1 MSVAGGSSGGVVGRS
16 HPNLGTPS
24 LWARQILNP
33 VPNGTPRR
41 SLAPAR
47 RAYIHQ
53 GQQVAKRAAADTA
66 SGRRMRGPDLDIT
79 CYRPPPHQI
88 ATPLNPEAAPVVRI
102 PSAHSACRLPLRPGL
117 PHHLLPGRDQRPH
130 APHRSFR
137 TGLARDWGCTKP
149 QVENRASF
157 LADSLEYGLYYIP
170 EVGWDA
176 CELLARDGMWDDIKR
191 SDSVAVWHYYVA
203 GRDRTVTLRGDE
215 YGRWTVDEVDWG
227 EGRGPNRRR

>member
-1 MSVAGGSSGGVVGRS
+1 M
-16 HPNLGTPS
+16 
-24 LWARQILNP
+24 
-33 VPNGTPRR
+33 
-41 SLAPAR
+41 
-47 RAYIHQ
+47 
-53 GQQVAKRAAADTA
+53 
-66 SGRRMRGPDLDIT
+66 
-79 CYRPPPHQI
+79 
-88 ATPLNPEAAPVVRI
+88 RI
-102 PSAHSACRLPLRPGL
+102 PSATLLAASLFALACRTTFSPGAIN
-117 PHHLLPGRDQRPH
+117 
-130 APHRSFR
+130 APMPAQLVS